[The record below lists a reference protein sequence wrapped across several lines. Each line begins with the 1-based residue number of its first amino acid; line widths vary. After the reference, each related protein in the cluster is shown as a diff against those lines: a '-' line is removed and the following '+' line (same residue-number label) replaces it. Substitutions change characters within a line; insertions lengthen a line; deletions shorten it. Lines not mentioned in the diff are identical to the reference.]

1 MKTIKKVLFTA
12 AIASL
17 AFTSCTNEKEKST
30 GITLENMDMSVKA
43 SDDFFNHVNGN
54 WIKNTEIPEDQ
65 TSWGGFNELR
75 KKTDADVLAILNNAI
90 AERNFT
96 KVKPNNNGYGC

>member
-1 MKTIKKVLFTA
+1 MKTIKKVLFTT
-12 AIASL
+12 AITCL
-17 AFTSCTNEKEKST
+17 AFVACTNQKERPA
-30 GITLENMDMSVKA
+30 GITLENMDVSVKA

-75 KKTDADVLAILNNAI
+75 KKDRCRRISY
-90 AERNFT
+90 F
-96 KVKPNNNGYGC
+96 K